1 MRGVSWGSF
10 VERVAECRIGRDG
23 ASVVDRRPSMWSLA
37 VLALALVITVAG
49 CGSLSRRATPKAAGS
64 GNGAAGSSVEA
75 SGSGVG
81 AAGSGNRA
89 AGPGN
94 GVAGAAGIGAAGS
107 ATVEQYAAA
116 IKANSQRSDHESDAR
131 VRADLATQSSS
142 AADAC
147 LALDQQAA
155 ACQYGKA
162 VATGMEAR
170 AHPTRAVGLLSGML
184 RNLGNADASDPN
196 YDEAGPSRVRALVL
210 IRAPGWPVG
219 PGDTDA
225 GLAAARRAVSLH
237 SDYPPNVL
245 ALAEALSKSGDEKGA
260 RDTYAQARDLAQ
272 ASPPGPDRDEW
283 LRDAEDGLQ
292 HK

>member
-1 MRGVSWGSF
+1 VRGV
-10 VERVAECRIGRDG
+10 VVALGLAVAGGGC
-23 ASVVDRRPSMWSLA
+23 ASVSHQP
-37 VLALALVITVAG
+37 
-49 CGSLSRRATPKAAGS
+49 PAA
-64 GNGAAGSSVEA
+64 SV
-75 SGSGVG
+75 GT
-81 AAGSGNRA
+81 
-89 AGPGN
+89 
-94 GVAGAAGIGAAGS
+94 
-107 ATVEQYAAA
+107 TVEQYAAL
-116 IKANSQRSDHESDAR
+116 IKANSKRSDHESDAG

-147 LALDQQAA
+147 LALDSRAA

-170 AHPTRAVGLLSGML
+170 AHPARAVGLLSGML
-184 RNLGNADASDPN
+184 QNLGNADASDPN

-225 GLAAARRAVSLH
+225 GLAAARRAVSLQP
-237 SDYPPNVL
+237 DYPPNAL
-245 ALAEALSKSGDEKGA
+245 TLAEALSKSGDEKGA
-260 RDTYAQARDLAQ
+260 RDNYAHARDLAQ
-272 ASPPGPDRDEW
+272 LLPPGPDRDDW

>member
-1 MRGVSWGSF
+1 MGGGLGDGIAAERGRPPVRTMF
-10 VERVAECRIGRDG
+10 VAVMLAIAVTGC
-23 ASVVDRRPSMWSLA
+23 ASV
-37 VLALALVITVAG
+37 
-49 CGSLSRRATPKAAGS
+49 SRRATSGGGAGAPVSGAPTAGTAGGEAAGS
-64 GNGAAGSSVEA
+64 VNGAG
-75 SGSGVG
+75 
-81 AAGSGNRA
+81 
-89 AGPGN
+89 
-94 GVAGAAGIGAAGS
+94 GS

-131 VRADLATQSSS
+131 VRADLATQSNS

-147 LALDQQAA
+147 LALDPRAA

-170 AHPTRAVGLLSGML
+170 AHPTRAVGLLSSML
-184 RNLGNADASDPN
+184 QNLGNADASDPN

-219 PGDTDA
+219 PGDSDA
-225 GLAAARRAVSLH
+225 GLAAARRAVSLQP
-237 SDYPPNVL
+237 DYPPNVL

-260 RDTYAQARDLAQ
+260 RDSYAHARDLAQ
-272 ASPPGPDRDEW
+272 ALPPGGDRDDW

>member
-1 MRGVSWGSF
+1 VG
-10 VERVAECRIGRDG
+10 
-23 ASVVDRRPSMWSLA
+23 
-37 VLALALVITVAG
+37 T
-49 CGSLSRRATPKAAGS
+49 
-64 GNGAAGSSVEA
+64 GAAG
-75 SGSGVG
+75 
-81 AAGSGNRA
+81 AGN
-89 AGPGN
+89 
-94 GVAGAAGIGAAGS
+94 GAAGS

-131 VRADLATQSSS
+131 VRADLATQSNS

-147 LALDQQAA
+147 LALDPRAA

-184 RNLGNADASDPN
+184 QNLGNADASDPN

-219 PGDTDA
+219 PGDNDA
-225 GLAAARRAVSLH
+225 GLAAARRAVSLQP
-237 SDYPPNVL
+237 DYPPNVL

-260 RDTYAQARDLAQ
+260 RDSYAHARELAQ
-272 ASPPGPDRDEW
+272 SLPPGADRDDW

>member
-1 MRGVSWGSF
+1 MLVIAVTG
-10 VERVAECRIGRDG
+10 C
-23 ASVVDRRPSMWSLA
+23 ASV
-37 VLALALVITVAG
+37 
-49 CGSLSRRATPKAAGS
+49 SRRATPGGGAGAPVSGVPNAGAPGGGTAVVGADGSANGVVGS
-64 GNGAAGSSVEA
+64 GNGAAGS
-75 SGSGVG
+75 
-81 AAGSGNRA
+81 AA
-89 AGPGN
+89 
-94 GVAGAAGIGAAGS
+94 
-107 ATVEQYAAA
+107 VEQYAAA

-131 VRADLATQSSS
+131 VRADLATQSNS

-147 LALDQQAA
+147 LALDPRAA

-184 RNLGNADASDPN
+184 QNLRNADASDPN

-219 PGDTDA
+219 PGDSDA
-225 GLAAARRAVSLH
+225 GLAAARRAVSLQP
-237 SDYPPNVL
+237 DYPPNVL

-260 RDTYAQARDLAQ
+260 RDSYAHARDLVQ
-272 ASPPGPDRDEW
+272 SLPPGADRDDW

>member
-1 MRGVSWGSF
+1 MAV
-10 VERVAECRIGRDG
+10 
-23 ASVVDRRPSMWSLA
+23 MLA
-37 VLALALVITVAG
+37 IAVAG
-49 CGSLSRRATPKAAGS
+49 CASVSRRATSGEPSGGVPAAG
-64 GNGAAGSSVEA
+64 AGT
-75 SGSGVG
+75 
-81 AAGSGNRA
+81 
-89 AGPGN
+89 
-94 GVAGAAGIGAAGS
+94 GAAGS

-131 VRADLATQSSS
+131 VRADLATQSNS

-147 LALDQQAA
+147 LALDPRAA

-170 AHPTRAVGLLSGML
+170 AHPARAVGLLGSML
-184 RNLGNADASDPN
+184 QNLGNADASDPN

-219 PGDTDA
+219 PGDNDA
-225 GLAAARRAVSLH
+225 GLAAARRAVSLQP
-237 SDYPPNVL
+237 DYPPNVL

-260 RDTYAQARDLAQ
+260 RDSYAHARDLAQ
-272 ASPPGPDRDEW
+272 SLPPGADRDDW